1 MKNFVSF
8 EKSYASLK
16 DAKQSIL
23 TVPYWCITEA
33 GGDTF
38 RAARSANVRAINV
51 SLEIHKEWLKKN
63 FPRDTADAYHS
74 DQFSFPAFFFFFF
87 FYPELAEENKD
98 ALKDLLHSLKASNL
112 TPAGIKK
119 IPDIS
124 EFVKE

>member
-1 MKNFVSF
+1 MKNFVNF

-38 RAARSANVRAINV
+38 RAARGASVRAINV
-51 SLEIHKEWLKKN
+51 SIELHKEWLKKN

-74 DQFSFPAFFFFFF
+74 DQFSFPAFFKMLKTH
-87 FYPELAEENKD
+87 PELAKENKE
-98 ALKDLLHSLKASNL
+98 ALESLLHSLKASDL
-112 TPAGIKK
+112 TPSGLKK
-119 IPDIS
+119 VPDIS
-124 EFVKE
+124 EFVKD